1 MPHPVRTPGRS
12 RSAGGRPAPSTSAHR
27 AEIAERAARPRR
39 VAVLLIGIVLVCG
52 AVRARAGGGGWTREE
67 GEYYVKIDLSSLTA
81 DRQFGLNGR
90 PEFIFNDPAFLNGKF
105 GVTDINVYGELGLNG
120 WLTGIAST
128 QMKVAV
134 RQGYYTVT
142 GRDSTA
148 SASGLGDIWLGGRM
162 RLLPKESPYVAAL
175 TLSLK
180 VPTGSPLQSIPLGT
194 GVLDYEIAVGGGSSF
209 PVPLGRTNTYGY
221 AQLSTGFRL
230 RNGGASNEMNYA
242 AEFGMGLGEEL
253 SFRAMVDGVHSFA
266 DFDRA
271 AADTANA
278 AVANE
283 LVADQSFTRWGL
295 SVVYGVN
302 KRMDLSLGYSWNVA
316 GRNTLQLSGLS
327 IGVAW
332 KHK

>member
-1 MPHPVRTPGRS
+1 MTAFPAATAS
-12 RSAGGRPAPSTSAHR
+12 R
-27 AEIAERAARPRR
+27 ARLLC
-39 VAVLLIGIVLVCG
+39 AVLMGIGLLCCG
-52 AVRARAGGGGWTREE
+52 SVPARAGGGGWTRQE
-67 GEYYVKIDLSSLTA
+67 GEYYLKVDLSSLTA
-81 DRQFGLNGR
+81 DKQFGLNGR
-90 PEFIFNDPAFLNGKF
+90 PEFIFNDPNFLNGEF
-105 GVTDINVYGELGLNG
+105 GVTDINFYGELGLND

-128 QMKVAV
+128 QVKVAV
-134 RQGYYTVT
+134 RQGYYTLT

-148 SASGLGDIWLGGRM
+148 SASGLGDIWLGGRV

-194 GVLDYEIAVGGGSSF
+194 GVLDYELAAGGGTSF
-209 PVPLGRTNTYGY
+209 PIPLSRIPFYGY
-221 AQLSTGFRL
+221 VQLSTGFRL

-242 AEFGMGLGEEL
+242 AEFGVQMDESLAL
-253 SFRAMVDGVHSFA
+253 RAMVDGVHSFA

-271 AADTANA
+271 VTDPTNS

-295 SVVYGVN
+295 SLAYGVN

-327 IGVAW
+327 IGIAW